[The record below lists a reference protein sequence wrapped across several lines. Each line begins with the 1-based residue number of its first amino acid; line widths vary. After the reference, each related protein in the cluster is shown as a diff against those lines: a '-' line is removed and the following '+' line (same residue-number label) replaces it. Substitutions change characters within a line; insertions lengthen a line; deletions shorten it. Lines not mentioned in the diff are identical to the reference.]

1 MKRYTLPQAGD
12 LAVSRLAYGCL
23 HLSRAWDAS
32 PLCAAERR
40 QARLLVETALA
51 HGITLFDHA
60 DIYAHG
66 KSEALFGELL
76 RDAPQLREQMV
87 LQSKC
92 GIRRAGDPTPGAP
105 ARYDFSHQ
113 HIVSAVDGILAR
125 LHVDTIDILLLHRPD
140 LLAEP
145 QALADTFDA
154 LQASGKVR
162 HFGVSNHTAGQIAL
176 LQRHL
181 RQPLVVQQVELSL
194 LHHGLLDAGITANQV
209 GHADTQ
215 AAGLLDFCQLHGIRV
230 QAWSPLARGRLAAPA
245 ASAGPAVQATA
256 QLLQQMA
263 DEKGVTPEAVQLAW
277 LLRHPAG
284 IQPVVGT
291 TDPARLAACC
301 QADTVALSREE
312 WYALLTAA
320 RGAPVP

>member
-1 MKRYTLPQAGD
+1 MQSYTLPNANG
-12 LAVSRLAYGCL
+12 LAVSRIAYGCM
-23 HLSRAWDAS
+23 HLSRAWDRS
-32 PLCAAERR
+32 PLTNTERR
-40 QARLLVETALA
+40 QARLLVETALEL
-51 HGITLFDHA
+51 GITLFDHA

-66 KSEALFGELL
+66 KSEALFGEVL
-76 RDAPQLREQMV
+76 RGAPQLREKMV

-92 GIRRAGDPTPGAP
+92 GIRLAGDPSPGAP
-105 ARYDFSHQ
+105 GRYDFSPAHL
-113 HIVSAVDGILAR
+113 VASVDGILAR
-125 LHVDTIDILLLHRPD
+125 LQVDHLDILLLHRPD
-140 LLAEP
+140 PLADP
-145 QALADTFDA
+145 QAVADTFHA

-181 RQPLVVQQVELSL
+181 RQPLAVQQVELSL
-194 LHHGLLDAGITANQV
+194 LHHGLVDAGITANQG
-209 GHADTQ
+209 GHTDTSG
-215 AAGLLDFCQLHGIRV
+215 AGLLDFCRLHGIRV
-230 QAWSPLARGRLAAPA
+230 QAWSPLAGGRLTAPA
-245 ASAGPAVQATA
+245 PSAGPAMQATA

-263 DEKGVTPEAVQLAW
+263 NARGVAVEAVQLAW

-284 IQPVVGT
+284 VQPVVGT

-301 QADTVALSREE
+301 QADALQLSREE